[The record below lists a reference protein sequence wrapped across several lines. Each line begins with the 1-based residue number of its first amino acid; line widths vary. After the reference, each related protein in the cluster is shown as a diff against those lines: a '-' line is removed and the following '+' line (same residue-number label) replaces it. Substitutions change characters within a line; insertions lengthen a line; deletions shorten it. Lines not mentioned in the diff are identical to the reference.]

1 MRLKA
6 ETTKMSGRVRS
17 RIGLALI
24 AAGALGLLA
33 AACSGGDAVPVV
45 AATDA
50 DSASVSEL
58 PRPDEH
64 QLIKGPASPNGFQAI
79 LGTDDL
85 SPGRHRVGFVLISSL
100 GVVKEP
106 TVSVTLYAGE
116 AGSERVV
123 GEPFDVTYQPWPL
136 GSRGLYTALV
146 DFEDTGPHRFAIAAP
161 TVDGGTE
168 QVELAFHVAELT
180 SAPNVGAKAVRS
192 DTKTVADVAGPAE
205 LTTGSLYDPDLYQ
218 ISLADALA
226 ADDPVVVVFASPAFC
241 INAVCG
247 PQVEVLS
254 ELQEAYAGK
263 ASFVHIDLYEN
274 PDEIQ
279 GDLSRANIASAV
291 REWNLPSNEWTFV
304 IDGAGVI
311 IARFEAFATFAEIEQ
326 ELVKL
331 FS

>member
-1 MRLKA
+1 MRPDSK
-6 ETTKMSGRVRS
+6 
-17 RIGLALI
+17 GLALI
-24 AAGALGLLA
+24 VAGALGLLA
-33 AACSGGDAVPVV
+33 AACSGDTIPVEPV
-45 AATDA
+45 TDP

-64 QLIKGPASPNGFQAI
+64 QLIKGPTSPNGFQAI

-85 SPGRHRVGFVLISSL
+85 SPGGHRVGFVLISSL

-106 TVSVTLYAGE
+106 IVSVALYAGE

-123 GEPFDVTYQPWPL
+123 GEPFDATYQPWPL

-146 DFEDTGPHRFAIAAP
+146 DFEDAGPHRFEIAAP

-168 QVELAFHVAELT
+168 TVELVFHVAEAT
-180 SAPNVGAKAVRS
+180 SAPNVGAKAVPS
-192 DTKTVADVAGPAE
+192 ATKTLADVAGPTE
-205 LTTGSLYDPDLYQ
+205 LTTGSLYDPDLYRLT
-218 ISLADALA
+218 IADALT
-226 ADDPVVVVFASPAFC
+226 ADGPVVVVFASPAFC

-254 ELQEAYAGK
+254 ELREAYAGK
-263 ASFVHIDLYEN
+263 ASFVHVDLYEN
-274 PDEIQ
+274 PEEIQ
-279 GDLSRANIASAV
+279 GDLSRADIASAV

-304 IDGAGVI
+304 IDSGGEI
-311 IARFEAFATFAEIEQ
+311 TARFEAFATFAEIER
-326 ELVKL
+326 ELAKL